1 MNCPEC
7 TAANRELAKF
17 CVNCGARLVVV
28 CPQCGTELP
37 ASARFCDGCGA
48 RVGAPPPEPSEEGAA
63 GDTKAERLKRLVPK
77 AFAERLLAT
86 RGQVQ
91 AERRVVTILFSDV
104 KGSTAMG
111 EGLDPEDVMEIM
123 DGAFDVLI
131 APVYR
136 YEGTLARLMGDAIL
150 AFFGAPIA
158 HEDDPEQACRAALE
172 IVEGA
177 RAYAEKLEAERGI
190 EGFNVRV
197 GINTG
202 LVVVGEV
209 GSDLRVEY
217 TAMGDAIN
225 LAARMEQNA
234 PLGGI
239 LITHDTYRHVR
250 GVFDVLPQAP
260 LRVKGKAE
268 PVQTYLVRRAKPRAF
283 RKPTRGVEG
292 IETRM
297 IGRESE
303 LSRLQ
308 DAFYTAVEDGELQMV
323 TVVGEAGVGK
333 SRLLHE
339 FDLWSEVQP
348 ELFFY
353 FKGRARQQ
361 TQNLPYALIRD
372 LIAFR
377 FEIRESDRMAVV
389 REKLEA
395 GVGAALEAGES
406 SRMAAHLIGHLVGF
420 GLEDSTYL
428 GGVTDK
434 AQEMREGAVSHLV
447 DYFAALG
454 GQSPV
459 VMLLEDLHWADDSS
473 LDVLNDLA
481 LGLVSMP
488 VTIVSTARPSLF
500 ERRPHWG
507 EGQAY
512 HQRVPLR
519 RLSKRHS
526 RRLVDEILQRADSV
540 PDSLRD
546 LLVQNAEG
554 NPFFLEELIK
564 MLIEDGLI
572 VAGEDQW
579 HVEKA
584 RVAAARVPASLSGV
598 LQARLDGLPPEERAV
613 MQQASVVGRLFWD
626 GAVLRINEHSSHRL
640 PGEEVLGTLS
650 ALRGREMV
658 FQRETSAFA
667 GSQEFVFKNALLR
680 EATYGSVLKRL
691 RKVYHGL
698 AADWLME
705 QAGERVSEYTAL
717 IADHLELAERSE
729 EAAKWL
735 VQAGDR
741 ARRVYAHQQ
750 AIDAYQRALAL
761 LKALGDSSGAADV
774 LMKLGL
780 THHSAFDF
788 ERSREAYDEAFALQR
803 QASRGAAVSGTVA
816 PHALRTAMGG
826 PTTLDPTLADD
837 VSSECFLDQFF
848 SGLLELTP
856 ELGVLPDVA
865 ERWEVMEGGRKYVFH
880 LREDVRWS
888 DGVAVTARDFEFAWK
903 RILDPA
909 TCSRTARLWY
919 AVQGASDYHQG
930 RTPDGDS
937 VGIRSP
943 DDWTLEV
950 TLERPA
956 SYFLHLVSASV
967 AYPVPRHA
975 VRAHGDA
982 WAGPQCIVTNGPF
995 RIESWR
1001 PDEAVV
1007 LTRRAEY
1014 HGRVSGNL
1022 ERVEIGLITS
1032 DDWRTGWEGYR
1043 ADELD
1048 IASLASAPWSFRE
1061 GVRQELPSEYV
1072 LVPTGANLYAVFDVS
1087 RPPFDDQRVRG
1098 AFALALDRQALMDA
1112 VLGDRGVAATGGLVP
1127 PGMPGHTPG
1136 IGARHDPARAQQ
1148 LLDQA
1153 GYPGGRG
1160 FPDVEA
1166 VSPIS
1171 REPLMRAMVANWFDV
1186 LGVEFSVS
1194 AVDWVEYLSLISRQ
1208 FPPLHLTGWK
1218 FSYPDPDYFLR
1229 VPIRLQTTWRH
1240 PTYDEL
1246 IERTLEVT
1254 DQAERIRLYGRA
1266 DRILMREA
1274 PVIPIAYDHHPMLIK
1289 PWVKGSA
1296 IRGPMYWRWKHAI
1309 IEPH

>member
-1 MNCPEC
+1 
-7 TAANRELAKF
+7 
-17 CVNCGARLVVV
+17 
-28 CPQCGTELP
+28 
-37 ASARFCDGCGA
+37 
-48 RVGAPPPEPSEEGAA
+48 
-63 GDTKAERLKRLVPK
+63 
-77 AFAERLLAT
+77 
-86 RGQVQ
+86 QVQ

-111 EGLDPEDVMEIM
+111 ERLDPEDVMEIM

-131 APVYR
+131 EPVYR
-136 YEGTLARLMGDAIL
+136 YEGTLARLMGDAVL
-150 AFFGAPIA
+150 AFFGAPIG
-158 HEDDPEQACRAALE
+158 HEDDPERACRAALD
-172 IVEGA
+172 IVAGA
-177 RAYAEKLEAERGI
+177 GAYAERLARERGI
-190 EGFNVRV
+190 EGFTVRV

-234 PLGGI
+234 PPGGI

-250 GVFDVLPQAP
+250 GVFDVVPQEP

-268 PVQTYLVRRAKPRAF
+268 LVHTYLVQRAKPRAF

-297 IGRESE
+297 IGRDPE

-308 DAFYTAVEDGELQMV
+308 DAFYTAVEGRELQMV
-323 TVVGEAGVGK
+323 TIVGEAGVGK

-339 FDLWSEVQP
+339 FDLWSEVRP

-372 LIAFR
+372 LISFR

-389 REKLEA
+389 RDKLEA
-395 GVGAALEAGES
+395 GVGAALGAGES
-406 SRMAAHLIGHLVGF
+406 SWMGAHLIGHLVGF
-420 GLEDSTYL
+420 GLEDSPYVV
-428 GGVTDK
+428 GVADN
-434 AQEMREGAVSHLV
+434 AREMRERAVSHLV

-454 GQSPV
+454 GQSAV
-459 VMLLEDLHWADDSS
+459 LMLLEDLHWADDSS

-481 LGLVSMP
+481 QGLVSMP
-488 VTIVSTARPSLF
+488 VIIASTARPSLF

-507 EGQAY
+507 EGQEY
-512 HQRVPLR
+512 HRRVALR
-519 RLSKRHS
+519 RLSKRYS
-526 RRLVDEILQRADSV
+526 RRLVDEILQRAESV

-572 VAGEDQW
+572 VAGEEQW
-579 HVEKA
+579 HIEKA
-584 RVAAARVPASLSGV
+584 RVTAARVPSSLSGV
-598 LQARLDGLPPEERAV
+598 LQARLDGLPPEERTV

-626 GAVLRINEHSSHRL
+626 GAVVRINELSSQRL
-640 PGEEVLGTLS
+640 RGEEVLGMLS

-658 FQRETSAFA
+658 FERETSAFA
-667 GSQEFVFKNALLR
+667 GSREFVFKNALLR
-680 EATYGSVLKRL
+680 EATYGSVLRRL

-717 IADHLELAERSE
+717 IADHLELGERSE
-729 EAAKWL
+729 EAARWL

-741 ARRVYAHQQ
+741 ARRLYAHQE
-750 AIDAYQRALAL
+750 AISAYQRALAL
-761 LKALGDSSGAADV
+761 FREHGDEAGAADV

-780 THHSAFDF
+780 TYHSAFDY
-788 ERSREAYDEAFALQR
+788 ERSRQAYDQAFALRRDAQEGTPV
-803 QASRGAAVSGTVA
+803 AMTVA
-816 PHALRTAMGG
+816 PHALRTAIYG
-826 PTTLDPTLADD
+826 PPTLDPTLANDL
-837 VSSECFLDQFF
+837 SSFRFLDQFF

-856 ELGVLPDVA
+856 ELDVLPDVA
-865 ERWEVMEGGRKYVFH
+865 ERWEVMEGGHKYVFH

-888 DGVAVTARDFEFAWK
+888 DGVAVTARDFELAWK

-909 TCSRTARLWY
+909 TSSPTAQLWY
-919 AVQGASDYHQG
+919 TVKGARHYHQG
-930 RTPDGDS
+930 RVPDAAS
-937 VGIRSP
+937 VGIRSL

-950 TLERPA
+950 MLERPA
-956 SYFLHLVSASV
+956 SYFLYLVSAPP

-975 VRAHGDA
+975 VRARGGA
-982 WAGPQCIVTNGPF
+982 WANPQCIVTNGPF

-1014 HGRVSGNL
+1014 HGRVPGNL
-1022 ERVEIGLITS
+1022 ERVELELIAS
-1032 DDWRTGWEGYR
+1032 DDWRSGWEGYQ

-1048 IASLASAPWSFRE
+1048 VVSLEAAPWSFRE
-1061 GVRQELPSEYV
+1061 GVRQELPAEYA
-1072 LVPTGANLYAVFDVS
+1072 LVPQGANLYAVFDVS
-1087 RPPFDDQRVRG
+1087 RPPFDDQRVRR
-1098 AFALALDRQALMDA
+1098 AFALALDRPALVDT
-1112 VLGDRGVAATGGLVP
+1112 VLGDRGFAATGGFVP

-1136 IGARHDPARAQQ
+1136 IGLTHDPARAQQ

-1153 GYPGGRG
+1153 GYPGGRE
-1160 FPDVEA
+1160 FPEVEA
-1166 VSPIS
+1166 VSATT
-1171 REPLMRAMVANWFDV
+1171 REPLMRAMVANWSDV
-1186 LGVEFSVS
+1186 LGVDLSVS
-1194 AVDWVEYLSLISRQ
+1194 AMEWAEYLSVIRRQ
-1208 FPPLHLTGWK
+1208 FPPLYLMGLM
-1218 FSYPDPDYFLR
+1218 FS
-1229 VPIRLQTTWRH
+1229 
-1240 PTYDEL
+1240 
-1246 IERTLEVT
+1246 
-1254 DQAERIRLYGRA
+1254 
-1266 DRILMREA
+1266 
-1274 PVIPIAYDHHPMLIK
+1274 
-1289 PWVKGSA
+1289 
-1296 IRGPMYWRWKHAI
+1296 
-1309 IEPH
+1309 